1 MLTTLSG
8 KGQVV
13 IPQAIR
19 EKFNLQTG
27 DNFIIAAKNDIIIL
41 KKIKVKGDFEDLY
54 KPIKKIVRKIEK
66 EFD

>member
-19 EKFNLQTG
+19 EKFSLQTG
-27 DNFIIAAKNDIIIL
+27 DNFIIAAKNNIVIL
-41 KKIKVKGDFEDLY
+41 
-54 KPIKKIVRKIEK
+54 
-66 EFD
+66 

>member
-19 EKFNLQTG
+19 EKLNLKIG
-27 DNFIIAAKNDIIIL
+27 DNFIVAAKSNVIVL
-41 KKIKVKGDFEDLY
+41 KRININSNFEDIFRL
-54 KPIKKIVRKIEK
+54 IKKTAKNMERKL
-66 EFD
+66 

>member
-19 EKFNLQTG
+19 EKLNLKIG
-27 DNFIIAAKNDIIIL
+27 DNFIVAAKSNVIVL
-41 KKIKVKGDFEDLY
+41 KRININSNFEDIFRL
-54 KPIKKIVRKIEK
+54 IRKTAKNMERK
-66 EFD
+66 L